1 MNKQEIKEFI
11 DQNVRYK
18 DWQFYVGDKNGTIYL
33 QIKFLAPNNLHPEK
47 IEWQHCRKWQ
57 LSEFMT
63 PTELVQTCWAAVT
76 RAEMHEIS
84 EQFKYKNQAIFD
96 THIKVDTLAEIC
108 GAEICGAGNH
118 EHRGD
123 PV

>member
-1 MNKQEIKEFI
+1 MNLQEIKDFVN
-11 DQNVRYK
+11 QNVRYK
-18 DWQFYVGDKNGTIYL
+18 DWSFHFGQKGETMFL
-33 QIKFLAPNNLHPEK
+33 QLKFLAQDNVHPEK

-57 LSEFMT
+57 LSEWMT
-63 PTELVQTCWAAVT
+63 PTEIVQTCWAAVT

-108 GAEICGAGNH
+108 EAGNH